1 MSQYDKDLKLLTFF
15 HLIDNWRNLSNRLL
29 HSLNKKSFF
38 FSWRVDCFVFIHCGF
53 FSSVLCLPHPSHKWL
68 QHIYSIQLGRFFDKA
83 DFTSD
88 VRGACQDLT
97 TVAMGIYFD
106 LKENLL
112 PTPAKSHYTFNL
124 RDLSKVI

>member
-1 MSQYDKDLKLLTFF
+1 MTTEVTSAIV
-15 HLIDNWRNLSNRLL
+15 HE
-29 HSLNKKSFF
+29 FF
-38 FSWRVDCFVFIHCGF
+38 FF
-53 FSSVLCLPHPSHKWL
+53 FFRLARRLFCLYSLWFLSSVLCLPHPSYKWL

-83 DFTSD
+83 DFTPD

-106 LKENLL
+106 LKEHLL

-124 RDLSKVI
+124 RDLSKVIRRSAL